1 MRRFA
6 PGETVLRA
14 ASLAGGRARYD
25 FFTSSEQPVL
35 THLHIENL
43 AVIEQLDLELDP
55 GFTVFTGETG
65 AGKSIVIDAI
75 GLILGERADPSLIRA
90 GRPRASVTAVFD
102 LSAQAGALLAEQ
114 DLEASDHE
122 CTITRQLS
130 ADGRTRAFINGIAVP
145 ARTLQE
151 IGEILIDIHGQHAHQ
166 SLLRREI
173 QLAILDGFSGATA
186 ASAKTARAF
195 REWQQINDELLRLQ
209 EAHELDRE
217 AERALL
223 DYQIHEIEI
232 LGFTAPELPELERE
246 HSRLANLSKI
256 IEGCQHASQALREG
270 HDNANALI
278 SRSVREIRAAAA
290 LDERL
295 EPVVDL
301 LDTAAIHVEEA
312 CATLNRYLGALDQD
326 PRRLQDVEA
335 RIATLAEV
343 ARKHRI
349 LIAQLPA
356 QLAEL
361 RARLAVIQ
369 GSEARLNEL
378 KEAQNTL
385 RSAYQCAADGLRELR
400 TQCAPRLARQ
410 IAATM
415 RTLGMPRGEFVV
427 RLDALEDAAASG
439 QDRVEFQ
446 VTTNPGQP
454 PRPLEKVASGGE
466 LSRISLA
473 IQVLDATAKGVPTL
487 IFDEV
492 DAGIGGAVAE
502 IVGRQLRQ
510 LAQHRQILCVTH
522 LPQVASLGHH
532 HYSITKHSGQKT
544 TTVVVGKLHGQGRIQ
559 ELARMLGGI
568 NISAQTLRHAE
579 EMLTH
584 GNEVEGVQ

>member
-1 MRRFA
+1 MTTSLPYA
-6 PGETVLRA
+6 PSCSGA
-14 ASLAGGRARYD
+14 K
-25 FFTSSEQPVL
+25 QPVL

-43 AVIEQLDLELDP
+43 AVIEQLDLELAP

-90 GRPRASVTAVFD
+90 GRPRASVMAVFD
-102 LSAQAGALLAEQ
+102 LSAQARALLANRS
-114 DLEASDHE
+114 LEASDHE

-130 ADGRTRAFINGIAVP
+130 ADGRTRAFVNGIAVP

-151 IGEILIDIHGQHAHQ
+151 VGEILIDIHGQHAHQ
-166 SLLRREI
+166 SLLRRDI
-173 QLAILDGFSGATA
+173 QLAILDGFAGATA
-186 ASAKTARAF
+186 ASSETARAF
-195 REWQQINDELLRLQ
+195 REWKQISDELLRLDQ
-209 EAHELDRE
+209 AQGHDRE
-217 AERALL
+217 AEGTLL
-223 DYQIHEIEI
+223 DYQIHEIEM
-232 LGFTAPELPELERE
+232 LGFTSQELPELERE
-246 HSRLANLSKI
+246 HTRLANLSQI
-256 IEGCQHASQALREG
+256 VAGCRYALLALREDN
-270 HDNANALI
+270 DNAHALI
-278 SRSVREIRAAAA
+278 IRSVREIRAGAA

-312 CATLNRYLGALDQD
+312 SATLNRYLDAINEHPG
-326 PRRLQDVEA
+326 RLQDVEA
-335 RIATLAEV
+335 RIAALAEV

-349 LIAQLPA
+349 VIAQLPA
-356 QLAEL
+356 QLVEL
-361 RARLAVIQ
+361 KARLAFIQ

-378 KEAQNTL
+378 REAQDTL
-385 RSAYQCAADGLRELR
+385 RSAYQYAAAGLRELR
-400 TQCAPRLARQ
+400 TRYAPRLAQR

-415 RTLGMPRGEFVV
+415 HTLGMPRGEFVV
-427 RLDALEDAAASG
+427 RLDALEDAAANG
-439 QDRVEFQ
+439 QDRIEFQ

-473 IQVLDATAKGVPTL
+473 IQVLDATAKGVSTL

-532 HYSITKHSGQKT
+532 HYSITKHSGQET
-544 TTVVVGKLHGQGRIQ
+544 TAVVVDKLHGQGRIQ

-584 GNEVEGVQ
+584 GNEVEGMQLGTGSL

>member
-1 MRRFA
+1 MTTSRPYA
-6 PGETVLRA
+6 PSCSGA
-14 ASLAGGRARYD
+14 K
-25 FFTSSEQPVL
+25 QPVL
-35 THLHIENL
+35 THLYIENL
-43 AVIEQLDLELDP
+43 AVIEQLDLDLDP

-75 GLILGERADPSLIRA
+75 GLILGERTDPSLIRA

-102 LSAQAGALLAEQ
+102 LSAQARALLAARN
-114 DLEASDHE
+114 LEASDHE

-130 ADGRTRAFINGIAVP
+130 ADGRTRAFINGIAAP

-151 IGEILIDIHGQHAHQ
+151 IGEILIDIHGQQAHQ

-186 ASAKTARAF
+186 ASSETARAF
-195 REWQQINDELLRLQ
+195 REWKQVSGELLRLDQ
-209 EAHELDRE
+209 AQGYDRE
-217 AERALL
+217 AESALL
-223 DYQIHEIEI
+223 DYQIHEIEM
-232 LGFTAPELPELERE
+232 LGFTAQELPELERE
-246 HSRLANLSKI
+246 HTRLANLSQI
-256 IEGCQHASQALREG
+256 VAGCRYALLALREDN
-270 HDNANALI
+270 DNAHALI
-278 SRSVREIRAAAA
+278 SRSEREIRAAAA

-295 EPVVDL
+295 EAVVDL
-301 LDTAAIHVEEA
+301 LVTAAIHIEEA
-312 CATLNRYLGALDQD
+312 GTTLNRYLGALDQD
-326 PRRLQDVEA
+326 PGRLQHVEA
-335 RIATLAEV
+335 RIAALAEV

-349 LIAQLPA
+349 PIAQLPA

-385 RSAYQCAADGLRELR
+385 RSAYQCAAAGLRELR
-400 TQCAPRLARQ
+400 TQYAPRLAQR

-427 RLDALEDAAASG
+427 RLDALEDAAANG
-439 QDRVEFQ
+439 QDRIEFQ

-473 IQVLDATAKGVPTL
+473 IQVLDATSKGIPTL

-502 IVGRQLRQ
+502 IVGRHLRQ
-510 LAQHRQILCVTH
+510 LAQHRQVLCVTH

-532 HYSITKHSGQKT
+532 HYSIKKHSGQET
-544 TTVVVGKLHGQGRIQ
+544 TTVVVGKLQGQRRIQ

-568 NISAQTLRHAE
+568 NISEQTLRHAE

-584 GNEVEGVQ
+584 GTLGVEQARSGA

>member
-1 MRRFA
+1 M
-6 PGETVLRA
+6 
-14 ASLAGGRARYD
+14 
-25 FFTSSEQPVL
+25 L

-90 GRPRASVTAVFD
+90 GRARASVTAVFD
-102 LSAQAGALLAEQ
+102 LSAQARALLTAR
-114 DLEASDHE
+114 DLEASDPE

-130 ADGRTRAFINGIAVP
+130 AEGRTRAFINGIAVP

-173 QLAILDGFSGATA
+173 QLAVLDGFSDATA
-186 ASAKTARAF
+186 ASSETARAF

-209 EAHELDRE
+209 EAQEYDRE
-217 AERALL
+217 AEGALL

-232 LGFTAPELPELERE
+232 LGFTAQELPQLERE
-246 HSRLANLSKI
+246 HSRLANLSTI
-256 IEGCQHASQALREG
+256 VEGCRHALLALREDN
-270 HDNANALI
+270 DNAHALI

-290 LDERL
+290 LDEHL
-295 EPVVDL
+295 KPVVDL

-312 CATLNRYLGALDQD
+312 GATLNRYLDAIDKD
-326 PRRLQDVEA
+326 PERLQLVEA
-335 RIATLAEV
+335 RIAALAEV

-349 LIAQLPA
+349 PIAQLPA

-361 RARLAVIQ
+361 TARLAVLK
-369 GSEARLNEL
+369 GSEARFNEL
-378 KEAQNTL
+378 KEAQDTL
-385 RSAYQCAADGLRELR
+385 RSAYQCAAARLRELR
-400 TQCAPRLARQ
+400 TQHAPRLARR

-427 RLDALEDAAASG
+427 RLDALEDAAANG
-439 QDRVEFQ
+439 QDRIEFQ

-473 IQVLDATAKGVPTL
+473 IQVLDATSKEVPTL

-502 IVGRQLRQ
+502 IVGRRLRQ
-510 LAQHRQILCVTH
+510 LAQHRQVLCVTH

-532 HYSITKHSGQKT
+532 HYSITKHSGQET
-544 TTVVVGKLHGQGRIQ
+544 TTVVVVNLHGQGRIQ

-568 NISAQTLRHAE
+568 DISERTLRHAE

-584 GNEVEGVQ
+584 GNLGEGGGSL

>member
-1 MRRFA
+1 M
-6 PGETVLRA
+6 
-14 ASLAGGRARYD
+14 
-25 FFTSSEQPVL
+25 L

-43 AVIEQLDLELDP
+43 AVIEQLDLALDS

-90 GRPRASVTAVFD
+90 GHPRASVTAVFD
-102 LSAQAGALLAEQ
+102 LPAQAHALLAER
-114 DLEASDHE
+114 DLEASESE

-130 ADGRTRAFINGIAVP
+130 ANGRTRAFVNGIAVP
-145 ARTLQE
+145 ARALQE

-173 QLAILDGFSGATA
+173 QLAILDGFCGATEA
-186 ASAKTARAF
+186 LSETARAF
-195 REWQQINDELLRLQ
+195 REWNRINDEILLLQ
-209 EAHELDRE
+209 ETQLRDRE
-217 AERALL
+217 AEAALL
-223 DYQIHEIEI
+223 DYQIQEIEA
-232 LGFTAPELPELERE
+232 LRFDARELPELERE
-246 HSRLANLSKI
+246 HTRLAHLSQI
-256 IEGCQHASQALREG
+256 AASCRYALLALREDN
-270 HDNANALI
+270 DNAHALI
-278 SRSVREIRAAAA
+278 SRSAREIRAAAA

-301 LDTAAIHVEEA
+301 LATAGIHIEEA
-312 CATLNRYLGALDQD
+312 GAALNRYLEAFDRD
-326 PRRLQDVEA
+326 PGRLQQIEA
-335 RIATLAEV
+335 RLAALAEV

-349 LIAQLPA
+349 PIAQLPA
-356 QLAEL
+356 RLEEL
-361 RARLAVIQ
+361 RARLALLH

-378 KEAQNTL
+378 KAAQETL
-385 RSAYQCAADGLRELR
+385 RNAYQCAATALRASR
-400 TQCAPRLARQ
+400 SQHAPQLARQ
-410 IAATM
+410 IATTM

-427 RLDALEDAAASG
+427 RLDTLEDASANG
-439 QDRVEFQ
+439 QDCIEFQ

-473 IQVLDATAKGVPTL
+473 IQVLDATSKGIPTL

-510 LAQHRQILCVTH
+510 LAQHRQVLCVTH

-532 HYSITKHSGQKT
+532 HYSITKHSGRET
-544 TTVVVGKLHGQGRIQ
+544 TTVVVDKLHGQERIQ

-568 NISAQTLRHAE
+568 NISEQTLRHAE

-584 GNEVEGVQ
+584 GSLGVEQARSEA